1 MASAVHRQVPSRLDT
16 VVFEAKAAVF
26 RGLRAWDEALA
37 RKATRR
43 HARGD
48 ALCDAPVVA
57 RVRSPLWNGPAGA
70 KEYAL
75 TAGKIQNLRIAL
87 AGLDGIVVPAGETF
101 SFWKQVGRATR
112 RRGFVAGR
120 ELREGCLVAN
130 IGGGLCQLSNA
141 LYEAALAA
149 GFEIVERHAHSRR
162 VPGSRAALQRDA
174 TVFWNYVDL
183 RFRSCERLP
192 GRGAADEPPP
202 RGGVPGRAR
211 RCRPR
216 DGGGGRRAPCR
227 RERLHHLRRDALP
240 SQRPRDRNA
249 RAPPDRLASRRRM
262 ARVRGASDARGA
274 RRKTRCSCRCAG
286 RRGRATP
293 GPPAAAAPRPPHRS
307 SRCNAPSRSAARR
320 RRGAA
325 LQSRLLAFDRKLAR
339 RYARTLSHLH
349 AHVVVSQNLLP
360 HLWAAGALAGRSFD
374 VLVERWPM
382 TALEARL
389 DGALGAHPESPTLGD
404 FRAPA
409 EVVAAETEALA
420 AAERLYTPHRA
431 IAASFGDRAVL
442 LDWALPAADEA
453 DRARRP
459 HDPVP
464 GLGARPQGRL
474 RAARGAQRAR
484 CRARRRRRRDR
495 ARRRLLGRA

>member
-1 MASAVHRQVPSRLDT
+1 MASAVHRPVPSRLDT

-26 RGLRAWDEALA
+26 RGLRALEEALA

-43 HARGD
+43 HAPGD

-57 RVRSPLWNGPAGA
+57 RVRSPLWNAPAGA

-75 TAGKIQNLRIAL
+75 TAGKIQNLRVAL
-87 AGLDGIVVPAGETF
+87 AGLDGIVVPAGETL

-120 ELREGCLVAN
+120 ELREGCLVAT

-183 RFRSCERLP
+183 RFRSRKAFRIEARLTSDHLEVVFRAEP
-192 GRGAADEPPP
+192 ATAA
-202 RGGVPGRAR
+202 RAMAEEA
-211 RCRPR
+211 
-216 DGGGGRRAPCR
+216 DGRRAAANDCTTCGETRCHRNDPETATLGR
-227 RERLHHLRRDALP
+227 RPTAWLLDGAWPEFAALLTREAATEDALFLPMRRPARARYAWPAGRCGAETTAPLVALQRAFALRR
-240 SQRPRDRNA
+240 
-249 RAPPDRLASRRRM
+249 APAQ
-262 ARVRGASDARGA
+262 
-274 RRKTRCSCRCAG
+274 G
-286 RRGRATP
+286 R
-293 GPPAAAAPRPPHRS
+293 
-307 SRCNAPSRSAARR
+307 
-320 RRGAA
+320 A

-349 AHVVVSQNLLP
+349 AHVVVSQTLLP

-389 DGALGAHPESPTLGD
+389 DGALGAHPQSPTLGD

-409 EVVAAETEALA
+409 EVVAAET
-420 AAERLYTPHRA
+420 
-431 IAASFGDRAVL
+431 
-442 LDWALPAADEA
+442 
-453 DRARRP
+453 
-459 HDPVP
+459 
-464 GLGARPQGRL
+464 
-474 RAARGAQRAR
+474 
-484 CRARRRRRRDR
+484 
-495 ARRRLLGRA
+495 